1 MSDIIKIE
9 STQNNEN
16 YCLIFSLDNKF
27 YGINVENVLEII
39 KVPKL
44 DVPQK
49 MPKNILGL
57 ITYNNISVKIIDIYS
72 ILSYKKCNYSLDSQV
87 IIIKTEEAIFGIIVD
102 KAVDVRQLKSQNI
115 QPLPYHSEDN
125 LVQYIYR
132 LDDIFVSIIDLNSVQ
147 NVIQKTQFETST
159 TDVTELF
166 PQDQK
171 STSIMEKRQF
181 DLIKKF
187 ESSIEQI
194 YYDIEQYVIF
204 TLSKNLY
211 SLPIQNIREIVN
223 LKNVSIVSLPSKYN
237 YIEGIINLRGDF
249 ISVYNFEKFL
259 KIDKGKKEKTSSGM
273 LIVLELKDFKIALL
287 VDEIIDITTI
297 RPNEVIRKFDNK
309 FESKYVV
316 SEIHYNNKIISVI
329 STDKL
334 IADERLYIKD

>member
-211 SLPIQNIREIVN
+211 SLPIQNIREIV
-223 LKNVSIVSLPSKYN
+223 K
-237 YIEGIINLRGDF
+237 IINLRGDF